1 MVQTPHFWLHVHPDY
16 LVGPGAWDLVRLAA
30 QWREGRLP
38 GPGGVQDQAAFTQ
51 AAIDIIHAT
60 WSKLEAWR
68 RDKDKD

>member
-1 MVQTPHFWLHVHPDY
+1 MKPSSVARVCKSPPSS
-16 LVGPGAWDLVRLAA
+16 AWIAA